1 MYTVIVCDA
10 DLCRSRSSSHHR
22 NRSRVEDTVTT
33 GGLPEVHPLTI
44 IMQAVTIRR
53 MNAKP
58 EVLPAMVPD
67 IMGDRI
73 II

>member
-1 MYTVIVCDA
+1 MQICAEAGAVVITGTGVG
-10 DLCRSRSSSHHR
+10 
-22 NRSRVEDTVTT
+22 VEDTVTT